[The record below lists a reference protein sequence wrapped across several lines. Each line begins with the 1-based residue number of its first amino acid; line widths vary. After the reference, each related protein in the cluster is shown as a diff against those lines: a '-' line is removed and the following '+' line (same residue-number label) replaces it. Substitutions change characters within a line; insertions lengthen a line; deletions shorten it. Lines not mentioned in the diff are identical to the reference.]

1 MALIRKAFHSLPRR
15 VQSVL
20 RIAYA
25 LPFDVVDG
33 ALGRRDPLTPP
44 RRLRFVGDGDYTGIG
59 NQFLQYFVDLGG
71 LRPSDS
77 VLDVG
82 CGVGR
87 MAAPLTRYL
96 DADGRYEGFDIV
108 PAGVDWCRGNIT
120 PRHPQFHFQLA
131 DIRNPEYRGG
141 TQHAA
146 DYRFPF
152 DDASF
157 DFAFATSVFTH
168 MRPAEVR
175 QYVSELGRVLRPGG
189 RCLVTCFLLNGESLA
204 LIASGASS
212 LAFVHELDG
221 FRTTDLGTPE
231 AAIALPEDAVRTCF
245 DDAGLVI
252 EEPIRYGSW
261 SGRQNFLSAQDIL
274 IAHKR

>member
-1 MALIRKAFHSLPRR
+1 VTKIRKALHSLPRP
-15 VQSVL
+15 VQSAL
-20 RIAYA
+20 RTAYA
-25 LPFDVVDG
+25 LPFDVVDSV
-33 ALGRRDPLTPP
+33 LGRRDPLTPP
-44 RRLRFVGDGDYTGIG
+44 RRLRFVGDGDYAGIG

-96 DADGRYEGFDIV
+96 EGDGRYEGFDIV
-108 PAGVDWCRGNIT
+108 PAGVEWCQANIT
-120 PRHPQFHFQLA
+120 TRHPRFRFQLA

-141 TQHAA
+141 TQEAA
-146 DYRFPF
+146 EYRFPF

-168 MRPAEVR
+168 MRPPEVR
-175 QYVSELGRVLRPGG
+175 RYVSELGRVLRPGG
-189 RCLVTCFLLNGESLA
+189 RCLVTCFLLHDGSLA
-204 LIASGASS
+204 QIAAGASTMD
-212 LAFVHELDG
+212 FVHEMNG
-221 FRTTDLGTPE
+221 FRTTDLRTPE
-231 AAIALPEDAVRTCF
+231 AAIALPESFVRTCF
-245 DDAGLVI
+245 TEAGLVI

-261 SGRQNFLSAQDIL
+261 SGREDFLSAQDIV
-274 IAHKR
+274 IAHTT